1 MRPAS
6 YLFAGAVAGAV
17 LTAAIKSPFVL
28 AGASAAGTDA
38 KAELVRFNT
47 VFQAVVDNYVTAP
60 GEAALMEA
68 AVSNMLSSLDPHSS
82 YMNAKA
88 YKAMEIDNRG
98 EFGGLGFEVTMVD
111 GLVKIVTPLDDTPAS
126 RGGLLSNDL
135 IVGIDGQPVQG
146 LTLTQAV
153 DKMRG
158 EVNTPVTLTIQRS
171 GVERPFDIRF
181 VRAIITI
188 QPVKVRT
195 DAGDVGIIKIN
206 QFTEKTFDGLRK
218 AIDKIKSEVPDSKLR
233 GYVLDLRNNPGG
245 LLDQSISVSDAFLE
259 SGEVVSLRGR
269 RTGDTRSFKARAGD
283 LTGGKPVIVLINGGS
298 ASASEIVAGA
308 LQDHRRATV
317 VGTTS
322 FGKGSVQT
330 IFPLSAGNGALR
342 LTTARY
348 YTPVGRSIQ
357 ALGIVPDIDVKEELP
372 PELANVGL
380 RATGGEAALKGHLAN
395 ETANREEKGSSAY
408 VSPDPAKDT
417 QLVYALTM
425 LRSGRPAPASR

>member
-1 MRPAS
+1 MRHAS
-6 YLFAGAVAGAV
+6 YLFAGAVVGAMV
-17 LTAAIKSPFVL
+17 AAAVKWPLVL
-28 AGASAAGTDA
+28 AGASAAGADA
-38 KAELVRFNT
+38 RAEIARFNT
-47 VFQAVVDNYVTAP
+47 VFQAISDNFVTP
-60 GEAALMEA
+60 PNDTALIEA
-68 AVSNMLSSLDPHSS
+68 AVGNMLSSLDPHSS

-111 GLVKIVTPLDDTPAS
+111 GLVKIVAPLDDTPAS

-135 IVGIDGQPVQG
+135 IVGIDGLPVQG

-153 DKMRG
+153 EKMRG
-158 EVNTPVTLTIQRS
+158 EVNTPVTLTIQR
-171 GVERPFDIRF
+171 GGLDRPFDLRL
-181 VRAIITI
+181 VRAVITI

-195 DAGDVGIIKIN
+195 DGGDVGVIKIN
-206 QFTEKTFDGLRK
+206 QFTEKTFDGLRR
-218 AIDKIKSEVPDSKLR
+218 AIDKVRSEIPDSRLR

-269 RTGDTRSFKARAGD
+269 RSGDTRSFKARAGD
-283 LTGGKPVIVLINGGS
+283 LTSGKPVVVMINGGS

-308 LQDHRRATV
+308 LQDHRRAAV
-317 VGTTS
+317 IGTTS

-348 YTPVGRSIQ
+348 YTPAGRSIQ

-372 PELANVGL
+372 PELAKLGL
-380 RATGGEAALKGHLAN
+380 RPTGGEAALKGHLTN
-395 ETANREEKGSSAY
+395 ETSTREEKGSSAY

-417 QLVYALTM
+417 QLIYALNM
-425 LRSGRPAPASR
+425 LRSARQGSSR